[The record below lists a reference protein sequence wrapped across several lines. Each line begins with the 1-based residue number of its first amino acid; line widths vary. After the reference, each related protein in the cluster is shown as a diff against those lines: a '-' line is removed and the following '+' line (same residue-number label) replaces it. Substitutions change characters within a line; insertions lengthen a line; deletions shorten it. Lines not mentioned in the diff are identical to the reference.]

1 MATANHQ
8 QPISHRVAQQAS
20 TQQKVAQYAFL
31 GAFDDALNLMQRY
44 QQPGGFR
51 SYVRE
56 RLKFIAPIGALMAMT
71 SLGCAA
77 ATVLYIG
84 GTRPM
89 LVLLSIL
96 LVPFVLLGSFF
107 VQAYVFGFWLENR
120 ALAKAL
126 RHSPAGAGPI
136 AARLRKAG
144 INVGAVPRVPWVLA
158 ALFLLL
164 PLAML
169 TMVTPWLGI
178 LLIVLL
184 IAAPVAYARL
194 DR

>member
-1 MATANHQ
+1 
-8 QPISHRVAQQAS
+8 
-20 TQQKVAQYAFL
+20 
-31 GAFDDALNLMQRY
+31 
-44 QQPGGFR
+44 
-51 SYVRE
+51 VRE

>member
-8 QPISHRVAQQAS
+8 QPISHRVTQPS
-20 TQQKVAQYAFL
+20 TAPEKVAQYMFL
-31 GAFDDALNLMQRY
+31 KAFDDALNLLQRY

-51 SYVRE
+51 GYVQE
-56 RLKFIAPIGALMAMT
+56 RMRFIAPIGALMAVT
-71 SLGCAA
+71 SMGCAA

-126 RHSPAGAGPI
+126 RHSPAGTGPM

-144 INVGAVPRVPWVLA
+144 INVGSVPPVPWLLA
-158 ALFLLL
+158 AIFLLL

-169 TMVTPWLGI
+169 AMVMPWLGI

>member
-8 QPISHRVAQQAS
+8 QPISHRVGQPS
-20 TQQKVAQYAFL
+20 PQQKVTQYVFL
-31 GAFDDALNLMQRY
+31 RAFDDALNLLQRY

-56 RLKFIAPIGALMAMT
+56 RMRFIAPIGALMAVT
-71 SLGCAA
+71 SMGCAA
-77 ATVLYIG
+77 ATVLYLG

-126 RHSPAGAGPI
+126 RHSPAGSGPM

-144 INVGAVPRVPWVLA
+144 INVGSVPPVPWVLA
-158 ALFLLL
+158 AIFLLL

-169 TMVTPWLGI
+169 AMVVPWLGM

-184 IAAPVAYARL
+184 VAAPVAYARV

>member
-8 QPISHRVAQQAS
+8 QPISHRVAQPS
-20 TQQKVAQYAFL
+20 TAQEKVAQYVFL
-31 GAFDDALNLMQRY
+31 KAFDDALNLLQRY

-51 SYVRE
+51 GYVQE
-56 RLKFIAPIGALMAMT
+56 RMRFIAPIGALMAVT
-71 SLGCAA
+71 SMGCAA

-126 RHSPAGAGPI
+126 RHSPAGTGPM

-144 INVGAVPRVPWVLA
+144 INVGSVPPVPWLLA
-158 ALFLLL
+158 AIFLLL

-169 TMVTPWLGI
+169 AMVMPWLGI